1 MVEVL
6 VVQLIELGPFGCR
19 INRGQVEHI
28 EDIPDGYEAVRVIP
42 GVDITIIYIEP
53 KMGNN

>member
-1 MVEVL
+1 M

-19 INRGQVEHI
+19 VNRGHVEHI
-28 EDIPDGYEAVRVIP
+28 EDIPDGYIAVRVIP

-53 KMGNN
+53 VC

>member
-1 MVEVL
+1 MG
-6 VVQLIELGPFGCR
+6 VQLIELGPFGCR

-28 EDIPDGYEAVRVIP
+28 DEIPERYRAVRVIP

-53 KMGNN
+53 EEE